1 MEDPNIFV
9 RIDYS
14 EKSDVLLLDLKY
26 AGEHYDPN
34 ESDNIMYKAI
44 LAEPTTTLVDEVV
57 DNPEKWYN
65 NHTSLSFRW
74 ED

>member
-1 MEDPNIFV
+1 
-9 RIDYS
+9 
-14 EKSDVLLLDLKY
+14 
-26 AGEHYDPN
+26 
-34 ESDNIMYKAI
+34 MYKAI